1 MAQALTRIA
10 ALAVVAMLALAGCT
24 GDVEPPAPGPV
35 SAVPSTPP
43 TSAATSKVVTGEPP
57 SAMPSLTTLAV
68 VAARTG
74 GHEVGTVTARVGDLW
89 IHGDCVGGRIEI
101 HADPVVV
108 LPIVCDSLGDAA
120 FMNQISISAETVIT
134 LSVAAD
140 AQTTWNLRVE
150 Q

>member
-1 MAQALTRIA
+1 MAQASTRIT
-10 ALAVVAMLALAGCT
+10 ALAVAAMLALTGCT
-24 GDVEPPAPGPV
+24 DDPEPPGPGPV
-35 SAVPSTPP
+35 SEAPSSPS

-57 SAMPSLTTLAV
+57 SAMPGLTTLAV

-74 GHEVGTVTARVGDLW
+74 DHEVGTVTARVGDLW

-108 LPIVCDSLGDAA
+108 SPIVCDSLGDAA